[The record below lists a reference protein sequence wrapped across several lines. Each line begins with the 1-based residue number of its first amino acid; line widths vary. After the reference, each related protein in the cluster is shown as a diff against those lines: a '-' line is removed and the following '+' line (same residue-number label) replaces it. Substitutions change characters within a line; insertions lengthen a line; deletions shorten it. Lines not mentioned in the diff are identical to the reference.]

1 VKLCDGA
8 RKRLWALWG
17 TLGAFVLCTP
27 TLAFAEEAAAN
38 EENPLSLLIPNPGE
52 FIPMLVGF
60 LALWAILAKF
70 AWPTITGMLDK
81 RVTTIRESLEKAE
94 SARLES
100 ERLLE
105 EQKAQLEEARKQ
117 ATQII
122 ADAKATGDAVR
133 ADMMEQAKE
142 DARMLVER
150 ANAAIETEKNVAIAQ
165 LQSSV
170 ADLSVAVAGR
180 VIGQDLSDGEHRK
193 IIEHYL
199 AQAGSF
205 DDN

>member
-1 VKLCDGA
+1 MMMVAPSL
-8 RKRLWALWG
+8 
-17 TLGAFVLCTP
+17 VL
-27 TLAFAEEAAAN
+27 AEETA
-38 EENPLSLLIPNPGE
+38 EQSGSGGGLELLIPNPLE
-52 FIPMLVGF
+52 FIPMLLGF
-60 LALWAILAKF
+60 IILWVILAKF
-70 AWPTITGMLDK
+70 AWPMITGMLDK

-94 SARLES
+94 SARMES

-105 EQKAQLEEARKQ
+105 EQKAQLDEAKKQ
-117 ATQII
+117 AAQII

-133 ADMMEQAKE
+133 AEMMEQAKE
-142 DARMLVER
+142 DAHTLVER
-150 ANAAIETEKNVAIAQ
+150 ANAAIETEKNAAIAQ

-180 VIGQDLSDGEHRK
+180 VIGQDLSDTEHRK
-193 IIEHYL
+193 IIERYL